1 MYWFLFILGGIVLV
15 IFLLRGSV
23 KEVRK
28 ERIQN
33 LPITDV
39 SILRNRFPDQKWEF
53 TIFKPAIMTILAY
66 ISQNGGTMS
75 FFPYGEV
82 NTVNG
87 APSEVKNYILDILKE
102 NKTVPLY
109 IVLSTFSP
117 HTEVGPYLMLDFYS
131 KNYDTTFSIGF
142 LNQKS
147 GFDLRNKE
155 QANMFITYIQ
165 NEINKLK

>member
-1 MYWFLFILGGIVLV
+1 MYWFLFILGGIVLI
-15 IFLLRGSV
+15 IFLLKGSV
-23 KEVRK
+23 KEVRN

-39 SILRNRFPDQKWEF
+39 SILQNRFPDQKWEF
-53 TIFKPAIMTILAY
+53 TIFKPAIMTVLAY
-66 ISQNGGTMS
+66 ISPNGGTMS

-87 APSEVKNYILDILKE
+87 APNEVKNYILNIIKE
-102 NKTVPLY
+102 NRPIPTY

-117 HTEVGPYLMLDFYS
+117 HTEVGPYLMIDFYS
-131 KNYDTTFSIGF
+131 TNYDTTFSVGF

-155 QANMFITYIQ
+155 QASMLIAYIQ
-165 NEINKLK
+165 SEINKLK